1 MTDLTANRAA
11 VPADPAA
18 RALAA
23 TRSRRPPLRVRLTS
37 LVVAAGLAV
46 VTVVPRAEAQ
56 QLSNENVAG
65 WIAGAVALGLIAK
78 AIEDDRQRDR
88 ERERERERARAASR
102 NPVHTPV
109 VPDRVRDPRPI
120 PAACLTT
127 YRVRGGTVDY
137 LPASCLDQSY
147 RDADRLPAACRQT
160 IRTTGGNAAV
170 YVPGCLTDRGFR
182 IARSDRF
189 DDRPGRGSGHG
200 NGHGH
205 GRSPWDIPGQ
215 HWR

>member
-1 MTDLTANRAA
+1 MTDLAA
-11 VPADPAA
+11 PHVAARDVPAPCH
-18 RALAA
+18 LAE
-23 TRSRRPPLRVRLTS
+23 TRPRRPALRVRLTS
-37 LVVAAGLAV
+37 IVVAAGLAL
-46 VTVVPRAEAQ
+46 VTVAPHAEAQ
-56 QLSNENVAG
+56 QLSNENIAG

-88 ERERERERARAASR
+88 DRERAAAR

-137 LPASCLDQSY
+137 LPASCLDRSY

-182 IARSDRF
+182 IARADRH
-189 DDRPGRGSGHG
+189 DDRPGRGHG
-200 NGHGH
+200 NGRGEH
-205 GRSPWDIPGQ
+205 RNPWDIPGQ

>member
-1 MTDLTANRAA
+1 MTNETALPC
-11 VPADPAA
+11 PAPLSRHAD
-18 RALAA
+18 RV
-23 TRSRRPPLRVRLTS
+23 RRPVLRVRLTA

-46 VTVVPRAEAQ
+46 VTIAPRAEAQ
-56 QLSNENVAG
+56 VVNENVAG

-88 ERERERERARAASR
+88 ERRREATR
-102 NPVHTPV
+102 NPVHEPV
-109 VPDRVRDPRPI
+109 VPDRVRDPRPL
-120 PAACLTT
+120 PAQCLTT

-137 LPASCLDQSY
+137 LPAACLDSRY

-160 IRTTGGNAAV
+160 IRTRDGEAAV

-182 IARSDRF
+182 IERAEWR
-189 DDRPGRGSGHG
+189 DDRAGRDHGWQDGHR
-200 NGHGH
+200 N
-205 GRSPWDIPGQ
+205 PWDIPGQ